1 MRGRGVLSIF
11 TVMHQRNER
20 AHERNMA
27 LIEIWR
33 TGRETSGDDW
43 TAKRRRRQGE
53 HALAQL
59 LTENSPL
66 VWRIVRQRR
75 WGRAR
80 EEELHAAGMTGL
92 LRGIERYDASFGC
105 TLSTYAAWWIRQAIT
120 REAEREWRNEAKI
133 GAHID
138 LVDTQ
143 ERYVFV
149 AEDDV
154 AKTHEHEDGQRG
166 LVRAIGTLEVQ
177 EQAVVRTWLATGEN
191 TNETARRLK
200 IAEGKART
208 LLHAAL
214 SKMQHPSNRESE
226 VAAEWEA
233 ACRGTGREAYFPG
246 PGRGKRT
253 ISCAQCG
260 AKSECLA
267 FALERPKIVGIWGG
281 VGDAE
286 RKKLRRSGGTRTV

>member
-1 MRGRGVLSIF
+1 M
-11 TVMHQRNER
+11 T
-20 AHERNMA
+20 

-33 TGRETSGDDW
+33 DGREAAGDDW
-43 TAKRRRRQGE
+43 AAKRRRRQGE

-143 ERYVFV
+143 ERYIFI
-149 AEDDV
+149 AGDDV
-154 AKTHEHEDGQRG
+154 AKTHENEDGH
-166 LVRAIGTLEVQ
+166 RALLQTIATLEAE

-191 TNETARRLK
+191 TNETARQLNL
-200 IAEGKART
+200 AEGRT
-208 LLHAAL
+208 RTVLHAAL
-214 SKMQHPSNRESE
+214 SKTQHPSNRESE

-233 ACRGTGREAYFPG
+233 ACRGTAREAYFPG
-246 PGRGKRT
+246 PGRGVRT
-253 ISCAQCG
+253 VLCAQCR
-260 AKSECLA
+260 AKAQCLA

-281 VGDAE
+281 VGEGE
-286 RKKLRRSGGTRTV
+286 RKKLRRKDTTRTV

>member
-1 MRGRGVLSIF
+1 MHEHEVLSIF
-11 TVMHQRNER
+11 SDMHQRNER

-33 TGRETSGDDW
+33 TGREATGDDW
-43 TAKRRRRQGE
+43 SAKRRRRQGE

-143 ERYVFV
+143 ERYIFV
-149 AEDDV
+149 AGDDV
-154 AKTHEHEDGQRG
+154 AMTHETEDVHRG
-166 LVRAIGTLEVQ
+166 LLQTIDTLETL
-177 EQAVVRTWLATGEN
+177 EQTVVRTWFATGEN

-200 IAEGKART
+200 LAEGKTRT
-208 LLHAAL
+208 LLNAAM
-214 SKMQHPSNRESE
+214 SKTQHPSNRESG

-233 ACRGTGREAYFPG
+233 ACRGAVREAYFPG

-253 ISCAQCG
+253 ILCTQCA
-260 AKSECLA
+260 AKDECLA

-281 VGDAE
+281 VGEGE
-286 RKKLRRSGGTRTV
+286 RKKLRRRGEVRTV